1 MLQQFFWWQL
11 RVSRINCFYR
21 VAKNMGIKRSVEEQ
35 FSPVVRDYA
44 TFNYFSK
51 GSDLE
56 PMLKASQL
64 QGVERVLDIGSG
76 PGHTALLFAPRVNE
90 VVATDPT
97 EAMLKHGRRLAAERG
112 VNNLFFKQ
120 ASAEAL
126 PFSDASFD
134 RVTSRQSL
142 HHYTNVSGALSE
154 IRRVLK
160 PTGLF
165 VLVDTLSPEDDEF
178 DIFLNKI
185 ESHRDSS
192 HVRDYRISELRQ
204 MFEVVGF
211 NLNDLQHW
219 DIPMSFN
226 EWVKRSRTPSHEIS
240 VLRDCMDKASDR
252 VKSRFNISSNQ
263 DWSLPIG
270 LVTGSE

>member
-1 MLQQFFWWQL
+1 
-11 RVSRINCFYR
+11 
-21 VAKNMGIKRSVEEQ
+21 MGVKRSVEEQ
-35 FSPVVRDYA
+35 FSPVAQDYA
-44 TFNYFSK
+44 AFNYFSK
-51 GSDLE
+51 GLDLE
-56 PMLKASQL
+56 PMLEAGQL

-76 PGHTALLFAPRVNE
+76 PGHTALLFAIRVNE
-90 VVATDPT
+90 VVAT

-112 VNNLFFKQ
+112 INNLFFKQ

-142 HHYTNVSGALSE
+142 HHYTNVSEALSE

-185 ESHRDSS
+185 ELLRDSS

-204 MFEVVGF
+204 MFEVVGL

-219 DIPMSFN
+219 DIPMAFN
-226 EWVKRSRTPSHEIS
+226 QWVERSRTPSH
-240 VLRDCMDKASDR
+240 L
-252 VKSRFNISSNQ
+252 
-263 DWSLPIG
+263 LPP
-270 LVTGSE
+270 